1 MKSSL
6 GLIMEKDDI
15 CCLKYVYPNTTY
27 DLDMNEFM
35 CVILYLYV
43 INTIFLYSMSTVW
56 IENL

>member
-1 MKSSL
+1 
-6 GLIMEKDDI
+6 MEKDDI

-43 INTIFLYSMSTVW
+43 INTIFLYSMSTV
-56 IENL
+56 